1 MAPNIFPMTTPA
13 GAKSSPSP
21 SKAATAAAD
30 DSCFSIGRIMH
41 HAAGLRRDR
50 GSGSGSCKELA
61 PPSETPDTFPGNT
74 PRRI

>member
-1 MAPNIFPMTTPA
+1 
-13 GAKSSPSP
+13 
-21 SKAATAAAD
+21 
-30 DSCFSIGRIMH
+30 MH